1 MELGRADRDLRLAVT
16 HDRDQPRA
24 FRQPQLLDRLS
35 GGGRA
40 LVDLHLD
47 DLQVLLAQLEQVDE
61 IVLRD
66 LVLDEAEDARR
77 RADRRRDAE
86 QVEVRLVARVVDARD
101 HLRDAVLLLRDLAD
115 DDVVLVVAGDRH
127 HQVGPLHPGPLQ
139 HEQLG
144 RIARTHDVLELLL
157 EQPVA
162 VAIALD

>member
-1 MELGRADRDLRLAVT
+1 MLDQRQDRGSGRHGQRDPD
-16 HDRDQPRA
+16 H
-24 FRQPQLLDRLS
+24 
-35 GGGRA
+35 
-40 LVDLHLD
+40 
-47 DLQVLLAQLEQVDE
+47 
-61 IVLRD
+61 
-66 LVLDEAEDARR
+66 
-77 RADRRRDAE
+77 
-86 QVEVRLVARVVDARD
+86 VEVRLVAGVVDARD
-101 HLRDAVLLLRDLAD
+101 HLRHAVLLLGHLAD